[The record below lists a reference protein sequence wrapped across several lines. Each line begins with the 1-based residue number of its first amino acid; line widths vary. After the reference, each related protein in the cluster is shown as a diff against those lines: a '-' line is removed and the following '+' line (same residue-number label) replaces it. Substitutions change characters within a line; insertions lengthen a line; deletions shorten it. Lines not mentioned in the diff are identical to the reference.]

1 MLGIGA
7 LTLFL
12 STSAQTYG
20 FSVFI
25 DPMLAEFGWSRSL
38 ISSAYTAATL
48 ISAAVVFLGG
58 NLIDRFGYRRA
69 MVTTTVTYV
78 FALFFMGSVFN
89 PLSLVLAFT
98 LLRCT
103 GASVLTLTGRTL
115 VSQWF
120 VRRRGRAVSVV
131 NLGKMLGMGILPAAN
146 AVIITQS
153 GWRDAWRLNGVLV
166 AVLIPIA
173 LWFVHSRPED
183 LKQYPDGERPDAT
196 LTTSGPA
203 VSGEQYSWT
212 LREALRTR
220 TMWLLLALNFVPAMI
235 TNGLSFHQISILTE
249 RGLSSTAAAT
259 TFAIESAIALPITLM
274 AGWLIDRAG
283 PRPILALGQAAL
295 LSTLVWLTF
304 VDSAETAV
312 VFGVFRGLTS
322 GVWILATE
330 VSWPTYFGRYHLGS
344 IMGMNF
350 SLSFIGV
357 AIGPLPFGLIYDAFG
372 SYDYAIWGFAVL
384 PVLTIGAALLA
395 KPPGTPALVTAR
407 QH

>member
-12 STSAQTYG
+12 STSSQTYG

-38 ISSAYTAATL
+38 ISSAYTVATL

-58 NLIDRFGYRRA
+58 NLIDRFGYRRS
-69 MVTTTVTYV
+69 MVTTTLIYV
-78 FALFFMGSVFN
+78 ISLFLMGSVFN
-89 PLSLVLAFT
+89 PFTLVVAFT

-103 GASVLTLTGRTL
+103 GSSVLTLTGRTL

-131 NLGKMLGMGILPAAN
+131 NIGKMLGMGVLPATN
-146 AVIITQS
+146 AIIITHF
-153 GWRDAWRLNGVLV
+153 GWRDAWRFNGVLV
-166 AVLIPIA
+166 AVLVPIA
-173 LWFVHSRPED
+173 ILFVHSRPED
-183 LKQYPDGERPDAT
+183 VKQFPDGERPETVGGA
-196 LTTSGPA
+196 SSA
-203 VSGEQYSWT
+203 VIPGEQYSWT

-220 TMWLLLALNFVPAMI
+220 TMWLLLMLNFVPAMI

-259 TFAIESAIALPITLM
+259 TFAIESAIALPMTLV

-283 PRPILALGQAAL
+283 PRPVLALGQATL
-295 LSTLVWLTF
+295 LSTLLWLTF
-304 VDSAETAV
+304 VDSATTALI
-312 VFGVFRGLTS
+312 FGMLRGLTS

-330 VSWPTYFGRYHLGS
+330 VSWPTYFGRRHLGS
-344 IMGMNF
+344 IVGMNF

-372 SYDYAIWGFAVL
+372 NYDYAIWGFAAL
-384 PVLTIGAALLA
+384 PALTICAAMLA
-395 KPPGTPALVTAR
+395 TPPQPRSHSTG
-407 QH
+407 

>member
-1 MLGIGA
+1 MGIGA

-38 ISSAYTAATL
+38 ISSAYTVATL
-48 ISAAVVFLGG
+48 ISAGVVFLGG
-58 NLIDRFGYRRA
+58 NLIDRFGYRRV
-69 MVTTTVTYV
+69 MVLTTAAYV
-78 FALFFMGSVFN
+78 AALFLMGSVFN
-89 PLSLVLAFT
+89 PLTLVLAFT

-103 GASVLTLTGRTL
+103 GSSVLTLTGRTL

-131 NLGKMLGMGILPAAN
+131 NLGKMLGMGVLPAAN
-146 AVIITQS
+146 AVIITQF
-153 GWRDAWRLNGVLV
+153 GWRDAWRVNGLLV
-166 AVLIPIA
+166 ATLIPLAI
-173 LWFVHSRPED
+173 LFVHSRPED
-183 LKQYPDGERPDAT
+183 LNQFPDGERPD
-196 LTTSGPA
+196 
-203 VSGEQYSWT
+203 VSDISTGAPSPVEERSWT
-212 LREALRTR
+212 LREAMRTR
-220 TMWLLLALNFVPAMI
+220 TMWLLLSLNIVPAMI
-235 TNGLSFHQISILTE
+235 TNGLSFHQISILSE

-259 TFAIESAIALPITLM
+259 TFAIESAIALPMTLA

-283 PRPILALGQAAL
+283 PRPVLALGQATL
-295 LSTLVWLTF
+295 LLTLVWLTF

-312 VFGVFRGLTS
+312 VFGVLRGLTS

-330 VSWPTYFGRYHLGS
+330 VAWPTYFGRRYLGS
-344 IMGMNF
+344 IVGMNF

-384 PVLTIGAALLA
+384 PALTICAALLA
-395 KPPGTPALVTAR
+395 RPPGPPSTAIG
-407 QH
+407 